1 MAYIVPN
8 SDIVLIKN
16 MNLDPSYSDTIWFDP
31 LQDGASGQRDWF
43 LARAYRR
50 FNAQSYTR
58 VNGNTVRLEANAE
71 DLYDVNYMMF
81 RNTAYGNK
89 WFYAFVLRSDYV
101 NDNTTQIT
109 FEIDVMQTWLFE
121 AVLEPC
127 FVEREHSATDVAGDN
142 LLAEPV
148 ERGDIICQ
156 ALEAVA
162 DFKAY
167 DIIIA
172 YAPNLPSN

>member
-31 LQDGASGQRDWF
+31 VADGASGQRDWF

-127 FVEREHSATDVAGDN
+127 FVEREHSATDVIGEN
-142 LLAEPV
+142 LLPEPV
-148 ERGDIICQ
+148 DLGEYKCMQ
-156 ALEAVA
+156 LELPEE
-162 DFKAY
+162 FKGMS
-167 DIIIA
+167 IA
-172 YAPNLPSN
+172 IAFYNPPSN